1 MCGLVAGIG
10 ERNLVPVL
18 VEGLHRLEYRGYD
31 SAGVAVV
38 NDCGLSDL
46 RAIGK
51 VAALEQRIDAAGLEG
66 PVGIA
71 HTRWATHGAPTEEN
85 AHPHRSRDGRVA
97 IVHNGI
103 IENHGDLR
111 SRLDAAGWPC
121 VSATDSEVIA
131 HRLEQ
136 ALALGSSPLDAMRSA
151 CAELQGAYAIAAV
164 FADFPDELIVARSGS
179 PVLLGLGI
187 GETFAASDVQAL
199 LPVTQRFVDLED
211 GDIAR
216 LTRDGVEIHDAA
228 GERVERGIRESR
240 CQASIADRGEY
251 RHFMLKEI
259 YEQPHALEE
268 TLSGRLGEAGIL
280 ENILGPGSDER
291 LADVAAVQIV
301 ACGTSYHAGMVAA
314 HWIEE
319 HLGLPARVEVAS
331 EYRYRRHVL
340 APGTLLV
347 VISQSGETAD
357 TLAVL
362 RQSQDEPFLA
372 RLAICNVPEST
383 MARAADLVLMT
394 HAGPEIGVA
403 STKAFTTQ
411 LAALVALLGDS
422 VTTDHISPAGS
433 IAKDSPAGRYLESQ
447 GVKPAD
453 FNSYGSRRGNHEVMM
468 RGTFANV
475 RLRNLLAPGT
485 QGGVTQHLPDG
496 EQMSIYDAAMQY
508 QAEDTPLIVIA
519 GQEYGTGSSRDWA
532 AKGTLLL
539 GVKAVIVETFERIH
553 RSNLVGMGVLP
564 LQFLPGEN
572 AASHELTGRETY
584 SITGVENGESRE
596 ATVTAVADD
605 GHRKTFAVR
614 VRLDTPQEVDYFR
627 HGGILPYVLR
637 QLAASA

>member
-411 LAALVALLGDS
+411 LAALAILVLLLGQVAS
-422 VTTDHISPAGS
+422 AARMPA
-433 IAKDSPAGRYLESQ
+433 AAR
-447 GVKPAD
+447 AD
-453 FNSYGSRRGNHEVMM
+453 AV
-468 RGTFANV
+468 AA
-475 RLRNLLAPGT
+475 LRS
-485 QGGVTQHLPDG
+485 LPD
-496 EQMSIYDAAMQY
+496 QVARILAL
-508 QAEDTPLIVIA
+508 DTPIARIAEGLLERQHALFLGRGAYFPIALEGALKLKEISYIHAEAYPSGELKHGPLALVDTEMPVVAVAPDDAQLEKLSSNLQEVRARGGQLIVI
-519 GQEYGTGSSRDWA
+519 GESNA
-532 AKGTLLL
+532 ARALEPEDTWVGLPQNEALSPWLAPVLFTVPLQLLAYHTAVLKGTD
-539 GVKAVIVETFERIH
+539 VDQPR
-553 RSNLVGMGVLP
+553 NL
-564 LQFLPGEN
+564 
-572 AASHELTGRETY
+572 AKS
-584 SITGVENGESRE
+584 
-596 ATVTAVADD
+596 
-605 GHRKTFAVR
+605 
-614 VRLDTPQEVDYFR
+614 
-627 HGGILPYVLR
+627 
-637 QLAASA
+637 

>member
-38 NDCGLSDL
+38 NDRALSDL

-51 VAALEQRIDAAGLEG
+51 VAALEQRIEAAGLEG

-216 LTRDGVEIHDAA
+216 LTRDGVEIRDAA

-259 YEQPHALEE
+259 YEQPHALEQ

-411 LAALVALLGDS
+411 LAALAILVLLLGQVAS
-422 VTTDHISPAGS
+422 AARMPA
-433 IAKDSPAGRYLESQ
+433 AER
-447 GVKPAD
+447 AD
-453 FNSYGSRRGNHEVMM
+453 AV
-468 RGTFANV
+468 AA
-475 RLRNLLAPGT
+475 LRS
-485 QGGVTQHLPDG
+485 LPD
-496 EQMSIYDAAMQY
+496 QVARILALDTPIARI
-508 QAEDTPLIVIA
+508 AEDLMERQHALFLGRGAYFPIALEGALKLKEISYIHAEAYPSGELKHGPLALVDTEMPVVAVAPDDAQLEKLSSNLQEVRARGGQLIVI
-519 GQEYGTGSSRDWA
+519 GESNA
-532 AKGTLLL
+532 ARALAPEDTWVGLPQNEALSPWLAPVLFTVPLQLLAYHTAVLKGTDVDQPRNLAKS
-539 GVKAVIVETFERIH
+539 VTVE
-553 RSNLVGMGVLP
+553 
-564 LQFLPGEN
+564 
-572 AASHELTGRETY
+572 
-584 SITGVENGESRE
+584 
-596 ATVTAVADD
+596 
-605 GHRKTFAVR
+605 
-614 VRLDTPQEVDYFR
+614 
-627 HGGILPYVLR
+627 
-637 QLAASA
+637 

>member
-38 NDCGLSDL
+38 NDRALSDL

-51 VAALEQRIDAAGLEG
+51 VAALEQRIEAAGLEG

-136 ALALGSSPLDAMRSA
+136 AMALGSSPLDAMRSA

-259 YEQPHALEE
+259 YEQPHALEQ

-411 LAALVALLGDS
+411 LAALAILVLLLGQVAS
-422 VTTDHISPAGS
+422 AARMPA
-433 IAKDSPAGRYLESQ
+433 AAR
-447 GVKPAD
+447 AD
-453 FNSYGSRRGNHEVMM
+453 AV
-468 RGTFANV
+468 AA
-475 RLRNLLAPGT
+475 LRS
-485 QGGVTQHLPDG
+485 LPD
-496 EQMSIYDAAMQY
+496 QVARILALDTPIARI
-508 QAEDTPLIVIA
+508 AEDLMERQHALFLGRGAYFPIALEGALKLKEISYIHAEAYPSGELKHGPLALVDTEMPVVAVAPDDAQLEKLSSNLQEVRARGGQLIVI
-519 GQEYGTGSSRDWA
+519 GESNA
-532 AKGTLLL
+532 ARALEPEDTWVGLPQNEALSPWLAPVLFTVPLQLLAYHTAVLKGTDVDQPRNLAKS
-539 GVKAVIVETFERIH
+539 VTVE
-553 RSNLVGMGVLP
+553 
-564 LQFLPGEN
+564 
-572 AASHELTGRETY
+572 
-584 SITGVENGESRE
+584 
-596 ATVTAVADD
+596 
-605 GHRKTFAVR
+605 
-614 VRLDTPQEVDYFR
+614 
-627 HGGILPYVLR
+627 
-637 QLAASA
+637 

>member
-1 MCGLVAGIG
+1 MCGLVAGVG

-38 NDCGLSDL
+38 NDRVIDGI

-51 VAALEQRIDAAGLEG
+51 VAALEQRIEDAALQGR
-66 PVGIA
+66 VGIA
-71 HTRWATHGAPTEEN
+71 HTRWATHGAPTEDN

-103 IENHGDLR
+103 IENHADLR

-121 VSATDSEVIA
+121 ISATDSEVIA

-136 ALALGSSPLDAMRSA
+136 ALEAGSSPREAMRST
-151 CAELQGAYAIAAV
+151 CAELHGAYAIAAV
-164 FADFPDELIVARSGS
+164 FADFPDELVVARSGS

-216 LTRDGVEIHDAA
+216 LTRDGVEIEDARGA
-228 GERVERGIRESR
+228 PVDRGIRESR
-240 CQASIADRGEY
+240 CQVSIADRGEY

-259 YEQPHALEE
+259 YEQPHALEQ
-268 TLSGRLGEAGIL
+268 TLSGRLGESAIL

-301 ACGTSYHAGMVAA
+301 ACGTSYHAGLVAA

-362 RQSQDEPFLA
+362 RQSQEEPFLA

-383 MARAADLVLMT
+383 MARAADLVMMT

-411 LAALVALLGDS
+411 LAALAILVLLLGQ
-422 VTTDHISPAGS
+422 VATAARMPAAERAGAVAALRS
-433 IAKDSPAGRYLESQ
+433 LPEQVARILALDTPIAR
-447 GVKPAD
+447 
-453 FNSYGSRRGNHEVMM
+453 
-468 RGTFANV
+468 
-475 RLRNLLAPGT
+475 
-485 QGGVTQHLPDG
+485 
-496 EQMSIYDAAMQY
+496 I
-508 QAEDTPLIVIA
+508 AEDLLERQHALFLGRGAYFPIALEGALKLKEISYIHAEAYPSGELKHGPLALVDTEMPVVAVAPDDAQLEKLSSNLQEVRARGGQLIVI
-519 GQEYGTGSSRDWA
+519 GESNA
-532 AKGTLLL
+532 ARALAPEDTWIGLPQNEALSPWLAPVLFTIPLQLLAYHTAVLKGTDVDQPRNLAKS
-539 GVKAVIVETFERIH
+539 VTVE
-553 RSNLVGMGVLP
+553 
-564 LQFLPGEN
+564 
-572 AASHELTGRETY
+572 
-584 SITGVENGESRE
+584 
-596 ATVTAVADD
+596 
-605 GHRKTFAVR
+605 
-614 VRLDTPQEVDYFR
+614 
-627 HGGILPYVLR
+627 
-637 QLAASA
+637 

>member
-38 NDCGLSDL
+38 NDGAVADI

-51 VAALEQRIDAAGLEG
+51 VAALEQRIDAAGLQG
-66 PVGIA
+66 RVGIA
-71 HTRWATHGAPTEEN
+71 HTRWATHGAPSEEN

-103 IENHGDLR
+103 IENHADLR

-136 ALALGSSPLDAMRSA
+136 ALEAGATPREAMRST

-216 LTRDGVEIHDAA
+216 LTRAGVEVEDARGA
-228 GERVERGIRESR
+228 PVERGIRESR
-240 CQASIADRGEY
+240 CQVNVADRGEY

-268 TLSGRLGEAGIL
+268 TLSGRLGESAIL

-362 RQSQDEPFLA
+362 RQSQEEPFLA

-383 MARAADLVLMT
+383 MARAADLILMT

-411 LAALVALLGDS
+411 LAALGILVLLLGQ
-422 VTTDHISPAGS
+422 VATAARMPAS
-433 IAKDSPAGRYLESQ
+433 DRAAAVAAL
-447 GVKPAD
+447 
-453 FNSYGSRRGNHEVMM
+453 RG
-468 RGTFANV
+468 
-475 RLRNLLAPGT
+475 
-485 QGGVTQHLPDG
+485 LPD
-496 EQMSIYDAAMQY
+496 QVARILAL
-508 QAEDTPLIVIA
+508 DTPIARIAEELLERQHALFLGRGAYFPIALEGALKLKEISYIHAEAYPSGELKHGPLALVDTEMPVIAVAPDDAQLEKLSSNLQEVRARGGQLIVI
-519 GQEYGTGSSRDWA
+519 GESSA
-532 AKGTLLL
+532 ARALAPEDTWIGLPQNEALSPWLAPVLFTIPLQLLAYHTAVLKGTDVDQPRNLAKS
-539 GVKAVIVETFERIH
+539 VTVE
-553 RSNLVGMGVLP
+553 
-564 LQFLPGEN
+564 
-572 AASHELTGRETY
+572 
-584 SITGVENGESRE
+584 
-596 ATVTAVADD
+596 
-605 GHRKTFAVR
+605 
-614 VRLDTPQEVDYFR
+614 
-627 HGGILPYVLR
+627 
-637 QLAASA
+637 